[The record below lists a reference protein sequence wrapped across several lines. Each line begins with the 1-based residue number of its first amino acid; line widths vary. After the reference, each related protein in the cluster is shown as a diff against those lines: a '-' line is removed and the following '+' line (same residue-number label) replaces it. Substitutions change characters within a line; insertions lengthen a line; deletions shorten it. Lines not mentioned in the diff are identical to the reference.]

1 MSAFHR
7 NVARQRIKPEG
18 KSMTGTAVSFSALD
32 WMVVALYFVANT
44 AICVWCALLKEKDT
58 TDYFLASRSAG
69 WFLIGSSIF
78 ASNIGAEHLIGLAGS
93 GAGSGMAFAHWE
105 LHSYLILVLGWVFA
119 PFYLRAKI
127 FTTPEFLERRYTP
140 ATRTFLSVIF
150 LVSYV
155 LTKASVTIFAGAFA
169 IQTILGYDVIS
180 VPLFGD
186 VDFFWFAALSL
197 VSITGVF
204 VVFGGMKS
212 VLWTEAM
219 HVPVLLVG
227 STVLL
232 VVGLYR
238 IGGLD
243 ALRAANPETIQLWRP
258 LSTTPETQGFPGFL
272 FDPSAT
278 PWLGVLIASPII
290 GLWYWCTDQYIVQR
304 VLTARNLT
312 EARRGTLFA
321 GYLKLAPLFIFLL
334 PGMIAVA
341 LWKQGTPGFEAI
353 ETNPQG
359 AFPILVSNLLP
370 VGLKGLVLAGM
381 LSALMSSLASLFNS
395 TATLFTVDFYKRLRP
410 QSSEKHLV
418 TVGRIA
424 TAGVIVLGMAWI
436 PFLQDLGKGQLYTYL
451 QLVQSLLAPSIAA
464 VFMAGIFFDTVT
476 PKSGLIA
483 ISTGFALGMAR
494 LILQAAHEMSGIQWP
509 GVIQD
514 FVDLNWLYFSF
525 LLFVFTCVL
534 IFVVSAVTPKAPPE
548 KLAGLTYGT
557 VTREQVE
564 EDRDSYGFW
573 QIFHT
578 VAILAIIAGIY
589 IYFW

>member
-1 MSAFHR
+1 
-7 NVARQRIKPEG
+7 
-18 KSMTGTAVSFSALD
+18 MTGTAVSFSALD
-32 WMVVALYFVANT
+32 WTVVALYFVANT
-44 AICVWCALLKEKDT
+44 AICVWCALIKEKDT

-140 ATRTFLSVIF
+140 ATRTFLSLIF
-150 LVSYV
+150 LVSYI

-197 VSITGVF
+197 VVITGVF
-204 VVFGGMKS
+204 VVLGGMKS

-219 HVPVLLVG
+219 HVPVLLIG
-227 STVLL
+227 SAVLL
-232 VVGLYR
+232 IVGLYQ

-243 ALRAANPETIQLWRP
+243 ALRAANPETIHLWRP

-278 PWLGVLIASPII
+278 PWLGVLLTSPII

-304 VLTARNLT
+304 VLTARNLR

-321 GYLKLAPLFIFLL
+321 GYLKLAPVFIFLL

-341 LWKQGTPGFEAI
+341 LFKQGAPGFEAI
-353 ETNPQG
+353 GTNPQG
-359 AFPILVSNLLP
+359 AFPVLVSNLLP
-370 VGLKGLVLAGM
+370 VGPAR
-381 LSALMSSLASLFNS
+381 ASC
-395 TATLFTVDFYKRLRP
+395 LR
-410 QSSEKHLV
+410 ECC
-418 TVGRIA
+418 R
-424 TAGVIVLGMAWI
+424 
-436 PFLQDLGKGQLYTYL
+436 
-451 QLVQSLLAPSIAA
+451 
-464 VFMAGIFFDTVT
+464 
-476 PKSGLIA
+476 
-483 ISTGFALGMAR
+483 R
-494 LILQAAHEMSGIQWP
+494 
-509 GVIQD
+509 
-514 FVDLNWLYFSF
+514 
-525 LLFVFTCVL
+525 
-534 IFVVSAVTPKAPPE
+534 
-548 KLAGLTYGT
+548 
-557 VTREQVE
+557 
-564 EDRDSYGFW
+564 
-573 QIFHT
+573 
-578 VAILAIIAGIY
+578 
-589 IYFW
+589 